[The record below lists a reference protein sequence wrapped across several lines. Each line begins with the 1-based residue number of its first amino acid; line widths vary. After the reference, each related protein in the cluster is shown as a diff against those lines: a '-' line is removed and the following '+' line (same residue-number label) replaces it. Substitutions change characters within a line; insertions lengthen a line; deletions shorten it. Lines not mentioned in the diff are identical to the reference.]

1 MLVVFCSHLMEP
13 PALSRAWR
21 LFFANDQL
29 DQLSVI
35 DVKTLSDHGCRF
47 PHQNPF
53 SSWRIPC
60 IVFFFFATTKVSVH
74 DVRVSVAQ
82 SHAFLVSKQLPF
94 HPRRDADEARS
105 RMPTVRQTVR
115 YRFAIGKFMLRR
127 CSHREAHS
135 FIQLV
140 LYVNFSF
147 AFHRQRI

>member
-1 MLVVFCSHLMEP
+1 MPKQYHTQFRGFVRRSCVFFQTLSAPAFRFLQLSHGATRAKPCVAIFLKVNDLLGQLSLIVFPKRFQHLLVVFCSHLMEP

-60 IVFFFFATTKVSVH
+60 IVFFL
-74 DVRVSVAQ
+74 RNNQ
-82 SHAFLVSKQLPF
+82 S
-94 HPRRDADEARS
+94 
-105 RMPTVRQTVR
+105 
-115 YRFAIGKFMLRR
+115 
-127 CSHREAHS
+127 
-135 FIQLV
+135 
-140 LYVNFSF
+140 
-147 AFHRQRI
+147 